1 MEHLAGVVRHYAWGS
16 TTMLAGLR
24 GEPASSEP
32 EAELWFG
39 THPNGPSTLPD
50 HAGATL
56 LSTVAGSPLD
66 QLGPDVVDRFG
77 AQLPFLLK
85 LLAADAPLSL
95 QAHPSKEQARAG
107 FAAEEAAGVDRSA
120 PNRSFPDENH
130 KPELIA
136 AVTPFEALVGFR
148 DATKTAT
155 FLVELGLSEAP
166 GFRWLRTALL
176 NDGPRAAFSAIV
188 EPRGSGLDELDLT
201 EMSVSLG
208 EASGVYD
215 GAWAAEAQ
223 LLERL
228 DRSHTGAPGV
238 VAAALLNRVLLE
250 PGEALFLDA
259 GVLHA
264 YIGGLAV
271 EVMANSDNVLR
282 GGLTNKHIDVSNLL
296 DVLRPETVDPE
307 PLIVDTSGRYRTSSS
322 EFVLS
327 RLEKPRRREVGGPAI
342 VVAVY
347 EDAMARN
354 GSRQIRLAPTG
365 AVWLAHGERAEISSD
380 GLVFAATVGPSTTLD
395 PG

>member
-1 MEHLAGVVRHYAWGS
+1 MERLAGVVRNYAWGS

-39 THPNGPSTLPD
+39 THPNGPSTLPER
-50 HAGATL
+50 AGATL
-56 LSTVAGSPLD
+56 LSTVAEAPLD

-77 AQLPFLLK
+77 HQLPFLLK
-85 LLAADAPLSL
+85 LLAAAAPLSL

-107 FAAEEAAGVDRSA
+107 FAAEEEAGVDRSA

-148 DATKTAT
+148 DAKKTAT
-155 FLVELGLSEAP
+155 FLTELGLSDTA
-166 GFRWLRTALL
+166 GFRGLL
-176 NDGPRAAFSAIV
+176 GVLLHDGPRAAFAAIV
-188 EPRGSGLDELDLT
+188 DPRGSGLDEFDLA
-201 EMSVSLG
+201 EMSLSLG
-208 EASGVYD
+208 EAAGLYD
-215 GAWAAEAQ
+215 GAWAEEAQ
-223 LLERL
+223 LLRRL
-228 DRSHTGAPGV
+228 DRSHPGEPGV
-238 VAAALLNRVLLE
+238 VAAVLLNHVFLE

-282 GGLTNKHIDVSNLL
+282 GGLTGKHIDVSNLL
-296 DVLRPETVDPE
+296 DVLRPESVDPE
-307 PLIVDTSGRYRTSSS
+307 PLTVDPSGRYRSLAS
-322 EFVLS
+322 EFSLS
-327 RLEKPRRREVGGPAI
+327 RLDKPVGREVRGPAI
-342 VVAVY
+342 VLAVY
-347 EDAMARN
+347 EDAVAVD
-354 GSRQIRLAPTG
+354 GSHQIPLAPTE
-365 AVWLAHGERAEISSD
+365 AVWLADGERAELSSD
-380 GLVFAATVGPSTTLD
+380 GVLFAATVGPSTTLD

>member
-1 MEHLAGVVRHYAWGS
+1 MVRHSPERTVDTSRSCGS
-16 TTMLAGLR
+16 HIAVDCGGVAAGSARSRCRRSFRRPAPVLVEAAR
-24 GEPASSEP
+24 GGCAPQPPSPPVE
-32 EAELWFG
+32 G
-39 THPNGPSTLPD
+39 TGPSRLC
-50 HAGATL
+50 
-56 LSTVAGSPLD
+56 
-66 QLGPDVVDRFG
+66 
-77 AQLPFLLK
+77 
-85 LLAADAPLSL
+85 
-95 QAHPSKEQARAG
+95 
-107 FAAEEAAGVDRSA
+107 AEEAAGVDRSA

-136 AVTPFEALVGFR
+136 ALTPFEALVGFR

-155 FLVELGLSEAP
+155 FLAELGLSETP
-166 GFRWLRTALL
+166 GFDGCIPPFL

-188 EPRGSGLDELDLT
+188 EPRGSGLDELDLA

-208 EASGVYD
+208 EAAGVYD

-282 GGLTNKHIDVSNLL
+282 GGLTSKHIDVSNLL
-296 DVLRPETVDPE
+296 DVLRPESVDPE
-307 PLIVDTSGRYRTSSS
+307 PLTVDTSGCYRPSAS

-327 RLEKPRRREVGGPAI
+327 RLEKPERREVGGPAI

-347 EDAMARN
+347 EDAVARN
-354 GSRQIRLAPTG
+354 GSHQIRLAPTE

-380 GLVFAATVGPSTTLD
+380 GLVFAATVGPQLHSIRAEQTL
-395 PG
+395 PTASGPQPPTSHHAYGACAQGEFTS